1 MRRVDVWSRQN
12 RFFGVPPNLFD
23 RSKEPAINPS
33 LSHLALQLS
42 WSAQYLQWR
51 LDVERRAVN
60 DEQLRQITSGALNS
74 VLALRAVA
82 PSKHA
87 AMLDEA
93 AGALRRVADDL

>member
-1 MRRVDVWSRQN
+1 MCRRIS
-12 RFFGVPPNLFD
+12 LTE
-23 RSKEPAINPS
+23 SKEPAINPS

-93 AGALRRVADDL
+93 AGALRRVADDLLGDGGDEQAAGD